1 MVNIWLWV
9 LELAVCYIGI
19 LIAYRLFGKTG
30 LYVWIAMTTIIANI
44 QVLKTIQLFGMV
56 TTLGNVIYGT
66 SFLATDI
73 LSENH
78 SKKEARMGVY
88 IGIFAIVFTTIIMQ
102 MSLKFIPDASDF
114 AQSSMEVLFS
124 ILPRITLASITAY
137 FVSQLHDVWAYHF
150 WMKRKPK
157 YLWLRNNA
165 STMVSQLID
174 SVIFHAIAFLG
185 IFPFGIVVQIFIISY
200 VMKWVVALLD
210 TPFIYL
216 AKRMKPQTG

>member
-1 MVNIWLWV
+1 MTNVWLWI

-19 LIAYRLFGKTG
+19 LLAYRLFGKSG

-44 QVLKTIQLFGMV
+44 QVLKTIELFGMV

-78 SKKEARMGVY
+78 SRKEARNGVF

-124 ILPRITLASITAY
+124 ILPRVTLASITAY

-150 WMKRKPK
+150 WKKRRPK
-157 YLWLRNNA
+157 HLWLRNNA

-174 SVIFHAIAFLG
+174 SVIFHAIAFIG
-185 IFPFGIVVQIFIISY
+185 IFPFPIVIQIFLVSY
-200 VMKWVVALLD
+200 AMKWLVALID

-216 AKRMKPQTG
+216 ARKMKPITE